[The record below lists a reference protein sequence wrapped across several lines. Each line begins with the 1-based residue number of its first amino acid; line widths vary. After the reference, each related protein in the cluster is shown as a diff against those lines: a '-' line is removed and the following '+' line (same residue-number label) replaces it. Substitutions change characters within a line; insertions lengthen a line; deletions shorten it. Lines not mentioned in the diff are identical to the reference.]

1 MRRYRAGAAAL
12 SLFWLSCWLS
22 PLSVSAHEVEVL
34 YNRLD
39 PIVVALPYR
48 HIVKIAF
55 WEAVLD
61 VSTTIPESN
70 LEIRQDAHFP
80 NMIQLANIARQTRGM
95 LYVTTVSGAVVHL
108 KIQHWGPP
116 RQKLIVK
123 DARTEADRALARAQ
137 AQTGMGPDERAV
149 RALWRA
155 QWGFTP
161 TDPLVQ
167 VQAIHQ
173 ILESGPDRR
182 VTLIKRYDTVGFYG
196 FTQRIDNLTG
206 EAMALHPAT
215 IRVDCPLFS
224 VALDGHAPALRPGDD
239 PHRIAP
245 GGSVLVHLTCKGG
258 RGAQVR

>member
-1 MRRYRAGAAAL
+1 MRRYRASAAAL
-12 SLFWLSCWLS
+12 ILFWLI
-22 PLSVSAHEVEVL
+22 PLRVSAHEVDIL
-34 YNRLD
+34 YNRRD

-48 HIVKIAF
+48 HIVKVAF

-80 NMIQLANIARQTRGM
+80 AMIQLANIARQTRGM
-95 LYVTTVSGAVVHL
+95 LYVTTASGAVVHL

-137 AQTGMGPDERAV
+137 AQTGMEPDERAV

-155 QWGFTP
+155 QWGFTTP

-167 VQAIHQ
+167 VQTIHQ
-173 ILESGPDRR
+173 ILESGPERR
-182 VTLIKRYDTVGFYG
+182 VTLMKRYDTVGFYG
-196 FTQRIDNLTG
+196 FTQRIDNLTAA
-206 EAMALHPAT
+206 AMSLHPAT
-215 IRVDCPLFS
+215 VRVDCPLFS

>member
-12 SLFWLSCWLS
+12 ILFWFI
-22 PLSVSAHEVEVL
+22 PLRVSAHEVDIL
-34 YNRLD
+34 YNRRD

-61 VSTTIPESN
+61 VSTTIPESH

-95 LYVTTVSGAVVHL
+95 LYVTTASGAVVHL
-108 KIQHWGPP
+108 NIQHWGPP

-123 DARTEADRALARAQ
+123 DARTEAERALARAQ
-137 AQTGMGPDERAV
+137 AQTGMEPDERAV

-155 QWGFTP
+155 QWGFTTT

-173 ILESGPDRR
+173 ILESGPERR
-182 VTLIKRYDTVGFYG
+182 VTLMKRYDTVGFYG
-196 FTQRIDNLTG
+196 FTQRIDNLTAA
-206 EAMALHPAT
+206 AMSLHPAT
-215 IRVDCPLFS
+215 VRVDCPLFS

>member
-1 MRRYRAGAAAL
+1 MRRYRAGAMAL
-12 SLFWLSCWLS
+12 ILLGLI
-22 PLSVSAHEVEVL
+22 PLRVSAHEVEVL
-34 YNRLD
+34 YNRRD
-39 PIVVALPYR
+39 PIVVALHYR
-48 HIVKIAF
+48 NIVKIAF

-80 NMIQLANIARQTRGM
+80 SIIQLANIARQTRGM
-95 LYVTTVSGAVVHL
+95 LYVTTASGAVVHL

-123 DARTEADRALARAQ
+123 DARTEAERALARAQ
-137 AQTGMGPDERAV
+137 AQTGMEPDERAV

-155 QWGFTP
+155 QWGLTTP

-173 ILESGPDRR
+173 ILDSGPNRR
-182 VTLIKRYDTVGFYG
+182 VTLTKRYDTVGFYG
-196 FTQRIDNLTG
+196 FTQRIDNLTAA
-206 EAMALHPAT
+206 AMSLHPAT
-215 IRVDCPLFS
+215 VRVDCPLFS